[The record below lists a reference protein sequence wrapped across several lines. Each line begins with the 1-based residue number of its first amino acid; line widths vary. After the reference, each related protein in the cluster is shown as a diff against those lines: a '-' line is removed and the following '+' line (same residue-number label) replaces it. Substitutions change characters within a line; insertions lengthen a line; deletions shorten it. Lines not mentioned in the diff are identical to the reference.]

1 MDPLTKR
8 RRILWTAWLLIV
20 PPGLYLIYQ
29 YYPPPSMELAD
40 VLAYLAFFV
49 LACLFPMNISGVP
62 TYLVQWLTVAVFLKY
77 GLFVEVILSQITMII
92 VILRLRTSEGISV
105 RIPFNSM
112 MFFAVSAIAGLTFL
126 FAGGEI
132 GSLNLGDV
140 IVFGLLFQTVSFV
153 ANQLIL
159 YGYARILGEHK
170 DFFSLDTIWDF
181 TITFLVFPFSI
192 ALYMSEAYFGL
203 AALLLLGIPF
213 FTMTA
218 IIHMYT
224 NSEKVNNDLKKAG
237 VIGHQLAA
245 RLSTD
250 EVLDQFVIQVANL
263 FKVDFAYVID
273 FRDGQLLMLRKFEE
287 SQLQPLDKKP
297 IEYDEGI
304 AGQAIV
310 KDSSYMFSS
319 KAQWKNMP
327 TEYIHADSES
337 LMAMPISR
345 NNKIE
350 GVLVLTARRKHAFL
364 SHQLQILDILSTYFA
379 VSLEKAVLVQKAIA
393 KSERCGLTKLYNYRY
408 LDEAIGKCMEQVNSK
423 ELDHLSVVMMDIDYF
438 KAINDK
444 YGHQSGNEILIA
456 LANLLTKMVGD
467 EGTVARYGG
476 EEFVILLP
484 GYSKEVSMLFAENI
498 RKEIEKHEF
507 TIHSDLDDKRGTVG
521 IKITMSIGVSSA
533 PEDSD
538 DAMAM
543 IRNADRA
550 LYIGA
555 KQAGRNKVAA
565 YIKS

>member
-29 YYPPPSMELAD
+29 YYPPPTMELAD

-297 IEYDEGI
+297 IEYDEGV

-327 TEYIHADSES
+327 TDYIHADSES

-364 SHQLQILDILSTYFA
+364 PHQLQILDILSTYFA

-498 RKEIEKHEF
+498 RKKIEKHEF

>member
-1 MDPLTKR
+1 MDPLSKR
-8 RRILWTAWLLIV
+8 RNILWAAWLFIV
-20 PPGLYLIYQ
+20 PPGLFLIYQ
-29 YYPPPSMELAD
+29 YYPPPSLELAD

-77 GLFVEVILSQITMII
+77 GLFVEVILSQLTMII
-92 VILRLRTSEGISV
+92 VILRLRTSESLSV

-112 MFFAVSAIAGLTFL
+112 MFFTISAIAGLTFL

-132 GSLNLGDV
+132 ASLNLVDV

-153 ANQLIL
+153 ANQFIL
-159 YGYARILGEHK
+159 YGYARILREHK

-181 TITFLVFPFSI
+181 AITFLVFPFSI

-203 AALLLLGIPF
+203 TALLLLGIPF

-245 RLSTD
+245 RLSSD
-250 EVLDQFVIQVANL
+250 EVFDQFVIQVAKL

-287 SQLQPLDKKP
+287 NQFQPLDTQP
-297 IEYDEGI
+297 INYDEGI
-304 AGQAIV
+304 GGKAIIEN
-310 KDSSYMFSS
+310 DSYMFSS
-319 KAQWKNMP
+319 KSQWKSMP
-327 TEYIHADSES
+327 TEYIHPDSES

-350 GVLVLTARRKHAFL
+350 GVLVLAARRKHAFHN
-364 SHQLQILDILSTYFA
+364 HQLQILDILSTYFA

-408 LDEAIGKCMEQVNSK
+408 LDEAIGKCMDQVNNG
-423 ELDHLSVVMMDIDYF
+423 ELDNLSVIMMDIDYF

-444 YGHQSGNEILIA
+444 YGHQSGNEILVE
-456 LANLLTKMVGD
+456 LANLLTDMVSS

-498 RKEIEKHEF
+498 RKEIEKHQF
-507 TIHSDLDDKRGTVG
+507 TIHSDLDDNRGTVG
-521 IKITMSIGVSSA
+521 IQITMSIGVSSA
-533 PEDSD
+533 PDDSD

-565 YIKS
+565 YTK

>member
-1 MDPLTKR
+1 MDSLTKR

-29 YYPPPSMELAD
+29 YYPPPTMELAD

-297 IEYDEGI
+297 IEYDKGI

-364 SHQLQILDILSTYFA
+364 PHQLQILDILSTYFA

-408 LDEAIGKCMEQVNSK
+408 LDEAIDKCMEQVNSK
-423 ELDHLSVVMMDIDYF
+423 ELHHLSVVMMDIDYF

>member
-1 MDPLTKR
+1 MDPITKR
-8 RRILWTAWLLIV
+8 TRILWTAWLFVV

-29 YYPPPSMELAD
+29 YYPPPAMELTD

-77 GLFVEVILSQITMII
+77 GIFTEVILSQVAMII
-92 VILRLRTSEGISV
+92 VILRLRTSENLSA
-105 RIPFNSM
+105 RFPFNSI
-112 MFFAVSAIAGLTFL
+112 MFFAVSAIAGLLFL

-132 GSLNLGDV
+132 GSLSLAHV

-153 ANQLIL
+153 SNQLIL
-159 YGYARILGEHK
+159 YGYIRILGEHK
-170 DFFSLDTIWDF
+170 NFFSLDTIWDF
-181 TITFLVFPFSI
+181 TIAFLVFPFSI

-218 IIHMYT
+218 VIHMYT

-237 VIGHQLAA
+237 EIGHQLAA
-245 RLSTD
+245 RLSSD
-250 EVLDQFVIQVANL
+250 EVLDQFVIQVAEL
-263 FKVDFAYVID
+263 FKVDYAYVID
-273 FRDGQLLMLRKFEE
+273 YHKGQLLMLRTYEDKEFK
-287 SQLQPLDKKP
+287 SLDAKP
-297 IEYDEGI
+297 VNCDQGI
-304 AGQAIV
+304 AGKAIIEN
-310 KDSSYMFSS
+310 DSFMFSRKS
-319 KAQWKNMP
+319 QWKDIQSDHINP
-327 TEYIHADSES
+327 ESES

-350 GVLVLTARRKHAFL
+350 GVLVLAARRKHAFL
-364 SHQLQILDILSTYFA
+364 HHQLQILDILSTYFA
-379 VSLEKAVLVQKAIA
+379 VSLEKAVLVQNAIA

-408 LDEAIGKCMEQVNSK
+408 LDEAIGKCMDQVNK
-423 ELDHLSVVMMDIDYF
+423 GELKSLSVIMMDIDYF
-438 KAINDK
+438 KSINDK

-456 LANLLTKMVGD
+456 LANLLTEMIGD

-484 GYSKEVSMLFAENI
+484 SYSKELAMLLAENI
-498 RKEIEKHEF
+498 RKEIKSHEF
-507 TIHSDLDDKRGTVG
+507 LVQSDLDDNRGTVS
-521 IKITMSIGVSSA
+521 IHITMSIGVSSA
-533 PEDSD
+533 PDDSD

-565 YIKS
+565 YSK

>member
-1 MDPLTKR
+1 MDPITKR
-8 RRILWTAWLLIV
+8 TRILWTAWLFIV

-29 YYPPPSMELAD
+29 YYPPSAMELTD

-77 GLFVEVILSQITMII
+77 GLFTEVILSQVAMII
-92 VILRLRTSEGISV
+92 VILRLRTSESLSA
-105 RIPFNSM
+105 RFPFNSI
-112 MFFAVSAIAGLTFL
+112 MFFAVSAIAGLLFL
-126 FAGGEI
+126 FAGGEV
-132 GSLNLGDV
+132 GSLSLAHV

-159 YGYARILGEHK
+159 YGYIRILGEHK
-170 DFFSLDTIWDF
+170 NFFSLDTIWDF
-181 TITFLVFPFSI
+181 IIAFLVFPFSI

-218 IIHMYT
+218 VIHMYT

-237 VIGHQLAA
+237 EIGHQLAA
-245 RLSTD
+245 RLSSD
-250 EVLDQFVIQVANL
+250 EVLDQFVIQVAEL
-263 FKVDFAYVID
+263 FKVDYAYVID
-273 FRDGQLLMLRKFEE
+273 YRDGQLLMLRTYEDKEFK
-287 SQLQPLDKKP
+287 SLDAKP
-297 IEYDEGI
+297 VNCDQGI
-304 AGQAIV
+304 AGKAIIEN
-310 KDSSYMFSS
+310 DSFMFSRRS
-319 KAQWKNMP
+319 QW
-327 TEYIHADSES
+327 EDIQSDHIHPESES

-350 GVLVLTARRKHAFL
+350 GVLVLAARRKHAFL
-364 SHQLQILDILSTYFA
+364 HHQLQILDILSTYFA
-379 VSLEKAVLVQKAIA
+379 VSLEKAVLVQNAIA

-408 LDEAIGKCMEQVNSK
+408 LDEAIGKCMDQVNK
-423 ELDHLSVVMMDIDYF
+423 GELKSLSVIMMDIDYF
-438 KAINDK
+438 KSINDK

-456 LANLLTKMVGD
+456 LANLLTEMIGD

-484 GYSKEVSMLFAENI
+484 SYSKELAMLLAENI
-498 RKEIEKHEF
+498 RKEIESHEF
-507 TIHSDLDDKRGTVG
+507 LVQSDLDDNRGTVS
-521 IKITMSIGVSSA
+521 IHITMSIGVSSA
-533 PEDSD
+533 PDDSD

-565 YIKS
+565 YSK